1 MTRKRIFGWALF
13 ALVVLVGSYVGGY
26 FWFLSSDDWASA
38 KQLLLAESPVAV
50 GKVQVVEPS
59 IFGFAYKSSG
69 EWAQFHLN
77 VTLKGS
83 AGQGRYSADFERKE
97 GVVTMPKYVMTH

>member
-1 MTRKRIFGWALF
+1 MTQKRILGWALI
-13 ALVVLVGSYVGGY
+13 ALVAVVGSYVGGY
-26 FWFLSSDDWASA
+26 YWFLSSDDWASA

-59 IFGFAYKSSG
+59 IIGFAYKFSG
-69 EWAQFHLN
+69 EQARFHLN

-83 AGQGRYSADFERKE
+83 AGQSRYSADFERME
-97 GVVTMPKYVMTH
+97 RVVTMQKYEIRH